1 MCEIYMYTPQASGTD
16 KLFSI
21 SHITPT
27 QDKISNMDGAKYV
40 GFIIDK
46 VTFKPLI

>member
-1 MCEIYMYTPQASGTD
+1 MCEIYMYSPQASGTY
-16 KLFSI
+16 KLFGI

-40 GFIIDK
+40 IIDK
-46 VTFKPLI
+46 VTFNPLI